1 MGKFIIKIKDRYFEW
16 STIVDA
22 PVTYG
27 LTLDELREYI
37 KEEYGNEGLEELP
50 ARLERVEK
58 YGTSSQNQE
67 SAEDLCARNRA
78 GENEKHISLKQIY
91 KQYTRPPEN

>member
-27 LTLDELREYI
+27 MTLDELKEYI
-37 KEEYGNEGLEELP
+37 KEEYGNEGLSGLP
-50 ARLERVEK
+50 QRLERVEK
-58 YGTSSQNQE
+58 YGTSSHYHE
-67 SAEDLCARNRA
+67 SVKQLCSSNRA

-91 KQYTRPPEN
+91 KQYGIPPEN